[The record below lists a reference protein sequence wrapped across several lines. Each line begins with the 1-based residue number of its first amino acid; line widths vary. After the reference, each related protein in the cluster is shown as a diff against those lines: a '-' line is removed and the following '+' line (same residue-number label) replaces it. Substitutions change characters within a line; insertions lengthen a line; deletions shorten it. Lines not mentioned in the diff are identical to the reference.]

1 MAASGNRRADACTEA
16 TFCGSAPMTFTVV
29 DPVTLEEKTIEN
41 RTVSFDGLKMR
52 FTAQYLASGLKIT
65 AQLVAVPQNW
75 TEAEKEAFLY
85 GFFEPLTFE
94 AQSGEDRIVV
104 KNYEISRKDGNWTF
118 ELPVFPSEYETV
130 GAITLI
136 PRIRY
141 LSEFDVYV
149 QDSETEGHYE
159 HVVLKPDAGA
169 IPRAEHFGQS
179 TVFETPLSEVRIEIP
194 LP

>member
-1 MAASGNRRADACTEA
+1 MIHYQFFSVAFRLRTSASTRISEA
-16 TFCGSAPMTFTVV
+16 SIPATAPLTFTVV
-29 DPVTLEEKTIEN
+29 DPITLEEKTIEN

-65 AQLVAVPQNW
+65 AQLVAVPQDW

-141 LSEFDVYV
+141 LSEFDVYG
-149 QDSETEGHYE
+149 QDSETEGHY
-159 HVVLKPDAGA
+159 
-169 IPRAEHFGQS
+169 
-179 TVFETPLSEVRIEIP
+179 
-194 LP
+194 